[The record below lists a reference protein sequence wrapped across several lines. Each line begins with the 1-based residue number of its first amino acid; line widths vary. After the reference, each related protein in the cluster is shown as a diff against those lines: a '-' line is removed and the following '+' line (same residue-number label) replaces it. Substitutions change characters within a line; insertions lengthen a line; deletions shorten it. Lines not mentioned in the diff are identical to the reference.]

1 MEQPEQGEPRGFRF
15 EIVVVLLTIVM
26 GVLAA
31 SLYVRIQRVDPVRR
45 CADAYES
52 SYTAVDTTLVDR
64 MKVRKRDGGG
74 RTTCAVLRAGGAID
88 SLPRRQLR
96 RPGG

>member
-1 MEQPEQGEPRGFRF
+1 MEESEPRGFRF
-15 EIVVVLLTIVM
+15 EIVVAILTIIMV
-26 GVLAA
+26 VLAA
-31 SLYVRIQRVDPVRR
+31 SLYVRIQQVDPVRR

-64 MKVRKRDGGG
+64 MKVRNRNGGG
-74 RTTCAVLRAGGAID
+74 RTTCAELRERGAID

-96 RPGG
+96 RPGS

>member
-1 MEQPEQGEPRGFRF
+1 MEESEPRGFRF
-15 EIVVVLLTIVM
+15 EIVVAILTIVM
-26 GVLAA
+26 VVLAA
-31 SLYVRIQRVDPVRR
+31 SLYVRIQQVDPVRR

-64 MKVRKRDGGG
+64 MKVKKRDGRG
-74 RTTCAVLRAGGAID
+74 RTTCAAVRASGAID
-88 SLPRRQLR
+88 SLPRRQIR